1 MNMQFV
7 VIGLGSMGKRRIR
20 CLQALGEKQIVGIDP
35 RADRRHEVM
44 QAYGVET
51 VADLADLP
59 TNTAKQAWI
68 ISVPPDVHHFYMSAA
83 VKQQRPFF
91 VEASV
96 VDTGMVELIA
106 ATKALVAAPSATLL
120 FHPAIQQIRALVQS
134 GRLGKI
140 SNVLMHSGQY
150 LPDWHTYEQVQ
161 EYYVSQRDTGGA
173 REIVPFELTW
183 LTRVFGWP
191 TGVSAQVRKTINIVG
206 AEAID
211 DTYNVLLD
219 FSDYSM
225 VLTVDV
231 VSRVATRRLLINGEQ
246 GQLVWDWNQGV
257 IQFFDAKT
265 QAWEEMPY
273 ERGQSAAGYNAN
285 ISEQMYIDEVSAF
298 CQAITANQPFPNTLA
313 EDHRILRILYAAEE
327 SSRCGVTQRLGV

>member
-1 MNMQFV
+1 MNIQFV

-35 RADRRHEVM
+35 REDRRHEVM

-51 VADLADLP
+51 LADLASLP
-59 TNTAKQAWI
+59 ISTEKQAWI
-68 ISVPPDVHHFYMSAA
+68 ISVPPAAHHFYMKEA
-83 VKQQRPFF
+83 VKQSRPFF

-96 VDTGMVELIA
+96 VDTGMVELIEG
-106 ATKALVAAPSATLL
+106 TRALVAAPSATLL

-134 GRLGKI
+134 GQLGKI
-140 SNVLMHSGQY
+140 SNVVMHSGQY

-161 EYYVSQRDTGGA
+161 DYYVSQRDTGGA

-191 TGVSAQVRKTINIVG
+191 MGVSAQVRKTIDIVG

-211 DTYNVLLD
+211 DTYNLLLD
-219 FSDYSM
+219 FSSYSM
-225 VLTVDV
+225 ILTVDV

-246 GQLVWDWNQGV
+246 GQLVWDWNHGV
-257 IQFFDAKT
+257 IRLFDASK

-273 ERGQSAAGYNAN
+273 ERGQSAEGYNAN
-285 ISEQMYIDEVSAF
+285 ISEQMYIDEVAAF
-298 CQAITANQPFPNTLA
+298 CQAITADKLFPNTLA
-313 EDHRILRILYAAEE
+313 EDHRILKILYAAEE
-327 SSRCGVTQRLGV
+327 ASRCGVTQRLAV